1 MTLEKGPFDQ
11 LYDFAST
18 YNCKDETKLGR
29 EKWDKDKDN
38 KQYREV
44 LLLWEVA
51 I

>member
-1 MTLEKGPFDQ
+1 MTLEKDHLTSFV
-11 LYDFAST
+11 SI

-44 LLLWEVA
+44 LFLWEVA